1 MKAAFSRLAAG
12 IALGVLLSVP
22 VAARAADPSA
32 GIKTYNLQT
41 FYYIYRDGGGGI
53 EGTMTLNVAQDGVVK
68 GIYRTDYGR
77 GNFTT
82 VTGILDGHDRIVM
95 DIGNGL
101 QPKLHLA
108 GYFDQDGKLHVTR
121 QEGFTTW
128 ILSGQPQLAN
138 GEQRPVH
145 YEP

>member
-1 MKAAFSRLAAG
+1 
-12 IALGVLLSVP
+12 
-22 VAARAADPSA
+22 
-32 GIKTYNLQT
+32 
-41 FYYIYRDGGGGI
+41 
-53 EGTMTLNVAQDGVVK
+53 
-68 GIYRTDYGR
+68 
-77 GNFTT
+77 
-82 VTGILDGHDRIVM
+82 M